1 MLLVIIA
8 NQASKMGSSLPKM
21 RIKPGSE
28 QQPPTDAELIATL
41 TSGHDA
47 ASAGQEAVVATRRP
61 QSGKPSG
68 PRGIRQAR
76 VSDMVNLE
84 VVGGHRLYDLY
95 QNLFLAFA
103 VAKQSGLCLAPLHT
117 GRIPGTL
124 YAPSFNGH
132 NFTAVPL
139 EAFADVASDKAPC
152 RATALPPKTRRASR
166 CVHSTPPARLA
177 TPTPPTG
184 QPPLR
189 PTAYEH
195 SRALGGVRRE

>member
-95 QNLFLAFA
+95 
-103 VAKQSGLCLAPLHT
+103 
-117 GRIPGTL
+117 
-124 YAPSFNGH
+124 
-132 NFTAVPL
+132 
-139 EAFADVASDKAPC
+139 
-152 RATALPPKTRRASR
+152 
-166 CVHSTPPARLA
+166 
-177 TPTPPTG
+177 
-184 QPPLR
+184 
-189 PTAYEH
+189 
-195 SRALGGVRRE
+195 